1 MKVKMW
7 ICVLLGFV
15 FFAGC
20 RERKSESYS
29 TQTCYRGE
37 PSSREEALMLMR
49 DLDQEADESD
59 WEVQVLGHMRKQ
71 MRGRLLA
78 AGLDDVEVDAWVQS
92 EK

>member
-1 MKVKMW
+1 
-7 ICVLLGFV
+7 
-15 FFAGC
+15 
-20 RERKSESYS
+20 
-29 TQTCYRGE
+29 
-37 PSSREEALMLMR
+37 MLMR